1 VKLCSVGIR
10 LNVRKPIIAITMGDA
25 TGIGP
30 ELVVKVLS
38 SGFAHEICFPFVV
51 GDPEAMRRICGIVGA
66 DLEFVVIEDLSEARF
81 SLPMIDVLCPE
92 GVRVGE
98 VPFGRISP
106 VAGKAAMLCLEKAS
120 ELAVDG
126 KVHGIVSTTLNKRA
140 FRLAGYHYADEL
152 GYLSD
157 LTGSQE
163 PFILGVA
170 NSVWT
175 VIVSGHVPFREIAD
189 SVKMDRTLRYIGK
202 LYDALKIVG
211 FAGPRIAVAALNVHA
226 GEGGLYGREEIDEIA
241 PAIRKARESG
251 IDVEGPVSA
260 DTVFVRALSGEFDG
274 VVFMYHDQ
282 ANIARKLQP
291 REKGAAIFM
300 GLPVVCG
307 TTSHGTA
314 FDIAGKGVA
323 DPGSL
328 MAALKYTVQFSS
340 RSASK
345 TRS

>member
-1 VKLCSVGIR
+1 MVLRKKR
-10 LNVRKPIIAITMGDA
+10 LNLKKPIIAITMGDA

-38 SGFAHEICFPFVV
+38 TGFAHEICFPFVV
-51 GDPEAMRRICGIVGA
+51 GDPEVMRRICRIVGA
-66 DLEFVVIEDLSEARF
+66 ELNFGVIDDLSEARF
-81 SLPMIDVLCPE
+81 SLPTIDILCPE
-92 GVRVGE
+92 AVRVGE

-106 VAGKAAMLCLEKAS
+106 VAGKAAMLCLKKAF

-126 KVHGIVSTTLNKRA
+126 RVHGVVSTTLNKEA

-163 PFILGVA
+163 PFILSVA

-175 VIVSGHVPFREIAD
+175 VIVSGHIPFREIA
-189 SVKMDRTLRYIGK
+189 
-202 LYDALKIVG
+202 G
-211 FAGPRIAVAALNVHA
+211 FAEPRIAVAALNVHA

-251 IDVEGPVSA
+251 IDAEGPVPA
-260 DTVFVRALSGEFDG
+260 DTVFVRALRGEFDG

-291 REKGAAIFM
+291 REKGATIFT
-300 GLPVVCG
+300 GLPVACG

-328 MAALKYTVQFSS
+328 MAALKYTVQL
-340 RSASK
+340 ASWIASE
-345 TRS
+345 TPSEGSL